1 MKILLRT
8 LLGILIVLIIAVAGL
23 FVYLNDA
30 RLRALILPEVEQI
43 IGREVHIDRIGFA
56 LFRTFPNAGVVIE
69 GFSIPDP
76 EYNLLSFDEL
86 LVSFQ
91 IWPLL
96 DQQVVVNT
104 SEVTGAGITYAVFPD
119 GSTSFDFLFTSDTTQ
134 VTQTSSPTTIDLKS
148 ITIRDAVINYID
160 MQSDMSVKLS
170 DVDSE
175 MSLTLGETILSEMTL
190 SIGAVS
196 VISTGTQ
203 WLEALPLSLQ
213 QSFELDTTNERFDMK
228 QGSLKIRGLDL
239 QVRGILTNWSADAMN
254 LDFGFES
261 SSDNFASLLELA
273 PDEYRSGLEGIETS
287 GALTLNG
294 SIIGQFGE
302 ELTPDFQVVLRV
314 EDGYLKHPDAGK
326 PIENVQIDLT
336 ANNKLVTINQFSA
349 NADVNLIDVK
359 GTLDNPLEPDASTFD
374 LLANLRL
381 DLSTVPEFYPIDAD
395 TMRLNGIMTFD
406 GVTRGRVSDVENAT
420 VSGELK
426 LTDGFVFHQSLPHAI
441 ERIVVDSRLSAT
453 EFIIRTFTFQ
463 SGTNSVESSGRI
475 RNYLGDSPELDIAL
489 KTVLNLSEVD
499 QYYSLEETGIQV
511 SGATNADLTLQG
523 PINDFNAVRFSGSA
537 RFTNVAVFGDSL
549 PAPITNVN
557 GTLNFS
563 NNDVQLSG
571 YSMNMS
577 DSDFS
582 LEGRLQDWK
591 NLFEVPGSVPP
602 ARLTAQYRAKKL
614 NIDTF
619 VDWDE
624 ESDEPLIIE
633 LPNLVSELQASIDTL
648 QIMGIKITNIRG
660 QGQTDPKK
668 LQINSATAEMFGGKA
683 NGQFIWNIYQPDY
696 TIFRFIGGLEN
707 LQVKEFFSEF
717 QMGSAINLAKF
728 VSGGFNTQVDYQ
740 SGLGSNMIQDAPT
753 INATGRFG
761 ITEAQIQNHPLQNKI
776 STFLNIPELT
786 NMVME
791 TWNTNFSIENG
802 VLALRDLKFSS
813 RYGGFTLNGSQ
824 NLIDSKVNYE
834 IQVLLPTQFSDR
846 LANVIPGEALAAL
859 RTENNMIMLPLLVDG
874 TVADPSVSLNRN
886 VVQEMVT
893 EYLRSRG
900 TDQVEDAARRLLR
913 GLRGN

>member
-8 LLGILIVLIIAVAGL
+8 LLGIIIVLIIAVVGL
-23 FVYLNDA
+23 FLYLNDA
-30 RLRALILPEVEQI
+30 RLRSLILPEVEQAL
-43 IGREVHIDRIGFA
+43 GREVHIDRIGFA

-76 EYNLLSFDEL
+76 EHDLLSFDEL
-86 LVSFQ
+86 VVSVQ
-91 IWPLL
+91 LWPLL
-96 DQQVVVNT
+96 DQQIVVNT
-104 SEVTGAGITYAVFPD
+104 LEVSGAGITYAVLPD
-119 GSTSFDFLFTSDTTQ
+119 GSTSFDFLLSTDSTETAP
-134 VTQTSSPTTIDLKS
+134 TSSPTTIDLKS
-148 ITIRDAVINYID
+148 IIIRDGTINYID
-160 MQSDMSVKLS
+160 MQTDMSAQLS
-170 DVDSE
+170 DVDSD
-175 MSLTLGETILSEMTL
+175 MSLILGETILSEMTL
-190 SIGAVS
+190 SIGGLS
-196 VISTGTQ
+196 VISGGTQ
-203 WLEALPLSLQ
+203 WLEALPLSLE
-213 QSFELDTTNERFDMK
+213 QSFELDTVNEKFDMK

-239 QVRGILTNWSADAMN
+239 QISGILTNWSADAMN
-254 LDFGFES
+254 LNFAFES
-261 SSDNFASLLELA
+261 SSDNFASLLDLVPE
-273 PDEYRSGLEGIETS
+273 EYQSELEGIETR

-294 SIIGQFGE
+294 SIDGQLGE
-302 ELTPDFQVVLRV
+302 ESTPQFQVILMVN
-314 EDGYLKHPDAGK
+314 DGYLKHPDAGK
-326 PIENVQIDLT
+326 PIENVQIDLS
-336 ANNKLVTINQFSA
+336 ANNQLVTINKFTA

-359 GTLDNPLEPDASTFD
+359 GTLDNPLDPDSSTFD

-395 TMRLNGIMTFD
+395 TMRLNGVLTFD
-406 GVTRGRVSDVENAT
+406 GVARGLLSDVENST

-426 LTDGFVFHQSLPHAI
+426 IVDGLVFHHSLPHPI
-441 ERIVVDSRLSAT
+441 EQIVVDSRLSAT
-453 EFIIRTFTFQ
+453 ELIIQ
-463 SGTNSVESSGRI
+463 SISLKSGTNTIQTSGRI
-475 RNYLGDSPELDIAL
+475 RNYLGDNPELDIAL
-489 KTVLNLSEVD
+489 KTALNLSEID
-499 QYYSLEETGIQV
+499 QYYSLEETGFQV
-511 SGATNADLTLQG
+511 SGNTNADLTLRG
-523 PINDFNAVRFSGSA
+523 PVNDFNAIRFSGSA
-537 RFTNVAVFGDSL
+537 RFANVAVLGDSL

-571 YSMNMS
+571 YTMNMA

-591 NLFEVPGSVPP
+591 NLFKEPGSVPP
-602 ARLTAQYRAKKL
+602 ARLTARYQAKKL

-624 ESDEPLIIE
+624 ESTEPLIIE

-648 QIMGIKITNIRG
+648 QIMGVKITNIQG

-668 LQINSATAEMFGGKA
+668 LQINSATAQLFGGKA

-707 LQVKEFFSEF
+707 LRVKEFFSEF
-717 QMGSAINLAKF
+717 QMGGASKLAQY

-740 SGLGSNMIQDAPT
+740 AGLGSNMIQDAPT
-753 INATGRFG
+753 INATGGFG
-761 ITEAQIQNHPLQNKI
+761 ITDAQIQNHPLQNKI
-776 STFLNIPELT
+776 SAFLNVPELT

-791 TWNTNFSIENG
+791 TWNTNFRIENG
-802 VLALRDLKFSS
+802 VLALRDLKFTS

-834 IQVLLPTQFSDR
+834 IQVLLPAQFSDR
-846 LANVIPGEALAAL
+846 LSNVIPVDALAAL

>member
-717 QMGSAINLAKF
+717 QMGSA
-728 VSGGFNTQVDYQ
+728 QVDYQ